1 MTPRTF
7 VYNLLLFTPLLHGA
21 VDYNREVRP
30 ILSDRCFACHGPDS
44 ATREAGLRLDTF
56 EGATAKLES
65 GKQAIIPGNP
75 KASELFTRIHEK
87 DPDEIMP
94 PPKLNR
100 PLTADERDV
109 LIRWIK
115 EGAVY
120 AEHWAFIAAKKHPLP
135 VVKNASWPR
144 NDIDRFILEKL
155 EQQKLQPNPQADKA
169 ALLRRISFV
178 LTGLPPTPEQIT
190 AFVND
195 TSPNAYEKQ
204 VDGLLASPRFGER
217 MALDWLDVARF
228 ADTYG
233 YQTDKECFV
242 WPWRNW
248 VINAFNDNLSY
259 DKFLA
264 WQIAG
269 DLLPNATQDQRLA
282 TTFNRLHRQTEE
294 GGSIEEEFRQEYV
307 SDRVHTAGTAFLGL
321 TLECS
326 KCHDHKYDP
335 LPQAD
340 YYSMSAMS

>member
-1 MTPRTF
+1 
-7 VYNLLLFTPLLHGA
+7 
-21 VDYNREVRP
+21 
-30 ILSDRCFACHGPDS
+30 
-44 ATREAGLRLDTF
+44 
-56 EGATAKLES
+56 
-65 GKQAIIPGNP
+65 
-75 KASELFTRIHEK
+75 
-87 DPDEIMP
+87 
-94 PPKLNR
+94 
-100 PLTADERDV
+100 
-109 LIRWIK
+109 
-115 EGAVY
+115 
-120 AEHWAFIAAKKHPLP
+120 
-135 VVKNASWPR
+135 
-144 NDIDRFILEKL
+144 
-155 EQQKLQPNPQADKA
+155 
-169 ALLRRISFV
+169 
-178 LTGLPPTPEQIT
+178 
-190 AFVND
+190 
-195 TSPNAYEKQ
+195 
-204 VDGLLASPRFGER
+204 
-217 MALDWLDVARF
+217 
-228 ADTYG
+228 G

-340 YYSMSAMS
+340 YYSMSAMFGQIDESGLKPYSISTSAPEPSMR